1 MLMVFFCIVCNPS
14 NGPVP
19 DNNWLYFRTD
29 SMQLAVVLLNDALI
43 NQCFGAT
50 GLQRLL
56 IYVCLHL
63 GPGEDEF
70 SFCWHSCLRVCS
82 SQLGLEQMSSSCT
95 QCYRSF
101 SYYAVSCCLAVSCDA
116 KYTHTKNLCGPSN
129 TASKSQINRRKTRL
143 ASDCVED

>member
-1 MLMVFFCIVCNPS
+1 M
-14 NGPVP
+14 
-19 DNNWLYFRTD
+19 
-29 SMQLAVVLLNDALI
+29 LLNNALI

-63 GPGEDEF
+63 GPEEDEF

-82 SQLGLEQMSSSCT
+82 FQLGLEQMSSSCT

-101 SYYAVSCCLAVSCDA
+101 FYSAVSCCLAFSWDA
-116 KYTHTKNLCGPSN
+116 KYTHTKSVWSVQHGIEITNKPKKRDLHP
-129 TASKSQINRRKTRL
+129 TAWKTDDVRTVFEHQDRCVKARSIHHL
-143 ASDCVED
+143 QREHTVISAS